1 MNKKLSTGLALH
13 AGKQPNSFLEKRA
26 MGASAEARH
35 AERRSNRL
43 AQKIRTREVISDLIK
58 RPTAQ
63 LHRRFGR

>member
-43 AQKIRTREVISDLIK
+43 
-58 RPTAQ
+58 
-63 LHRRFGR
+63 